1 MREGLCFTQMV
12 GDNDSKAMKHLAR
25 QGNEEVGRWG
35 QGQLCH
41 SPTAE
46 DMICEYVG
54 QITSRTVTIH
64 VPVRNWVPEGKVQV
78 PWLGPPSALN
88 LEGANL
94 KLCIISFL
102 HPTDVR
108 SDCQCT

>member
-1 MREGLCFTQMV
+1 
-12 GDNDSKAMKHLAR
+12 MKHLAR
-25 QGNEEVGRWG
+25 QSNEEDRRWG

-54 QITSRTVTIH
+54 QISSQTVPIP
-64 VPVRNWVPEGKVQV
+64 VPPYNWIPEVKVQV
-78 PWLGPPSALN
+78 PWLGLPTGLSLERTN
-88 LEGANL
+88 LRL
-94 KLCIISFL
+94 VIISFL
-102 HPTDVR
+102 HCTDVT